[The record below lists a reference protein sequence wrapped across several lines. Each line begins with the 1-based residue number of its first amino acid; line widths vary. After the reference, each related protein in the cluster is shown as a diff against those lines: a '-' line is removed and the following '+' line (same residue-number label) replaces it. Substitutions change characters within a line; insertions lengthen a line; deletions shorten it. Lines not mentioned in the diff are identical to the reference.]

1 MSLCSFSSTLAM
13 ESSTIVDNTFI
24 NEVLP
29 SAPENA
35 VKVYIYGLA
44 LCSRPNRDDN
54 NLDSMSV
61 ALSLSPEQI
70 LEAYTHWQNLGLV
83 QIVNK
88 EPFEIKYLSVRESS
102 GSNKLRVKSKYKDFN
117 EQIQSILCGRM
128 ISPTEYNE
136 YYHLIENQH
145 FEPEALVM
153 IIKYCTNLKSTDI
166 GSAYILKVA
175 KSFGDEGIK
184 TLVTLE
190 SKLLEQERSSTE
202 IKTILKTLGLNRDAD
217 LEERNMY
224 LKWVNSFGFTHGT
237 IKEVARLQNKK
248 GGMNKLDETLS
259 KLFEQKLFTIEE
271 IENYSKE
278 KEMLYSI
285 AKKVTSTLGLYYQN
299 LESVVEVY
307 IKDWFNK
314 GYDEPTLTLLSNY
327 CFKQDIKT
335 LSLMNEIVL
344 KLYKLGIVSVEAM
357 NEYVA
362 GLVST
367 DNSIKELLQKLGLLR
382 RVNSMDRDFYKT
394 WTEDWNFSLEIINL
408 VAEKSKT
415 ASQPIRYMNKLLLE
429 LNNKNIKTVQE
440 AEKEL
445 AKTTIVSS
453 QTKTKND
460 FSEREYSKEDL
471 DALFDSLD
479 DIEV

>member
-1 MSLCSFSSTLAM
+1 
-13 ESSTIVDNTFI
+13 
-24 NEVLP
+24 
-29 SAPENA
+29 
-35 VKVYIYGLA
+35 
-44 LCSRPNRDDN
+44 
-54 NLDSMSV
+54 
-61 ALSLSPEQI
+61 
-70 LEAYTHWQNLGLV
+70 
-83 QIVNK
+83 
-88 EPFEIKYLSVRESS
+88 
-102 GSNKLRVKSKYKDFN
+102 
-117 EQIQSILCGRM
+117 
-128 ISPTEYNE
+128 
-136 YYHLIENQH
+136 
-145 FEPEALVM
+145 
-153 IIKYCTNLKSTDI
+153 
-166 GSAYILKVA
+166 
-175 KSFGDEGIK
+175 
-184 TLVTLE
+184 
-190 SKLLEQERSSTE
+190 
-202 IKTILKTLGLNRDAD
+202 
-217 LEERNMY
+217 MY